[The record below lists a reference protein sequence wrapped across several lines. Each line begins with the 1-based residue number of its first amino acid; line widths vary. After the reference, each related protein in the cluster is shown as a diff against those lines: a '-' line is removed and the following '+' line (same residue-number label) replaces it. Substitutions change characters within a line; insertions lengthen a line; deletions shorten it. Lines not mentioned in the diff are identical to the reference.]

1 MSSAALDIIIQ
12 FYGYMYVCTHTHTHT
27 HTYTHSAY
35 SALEKLVL
43 RYADTQTINLDF
55 TGAPLF

>member
-12 FYGYMYVCTHTHTHT
+12 FYGYMYVCTHT